1 MKRLML
7 FLFLVICAF
16 VAKSQESVPEDRIYI
31 SVLQPDRD
39 NIPSE
44 ARNQLELKL
53 NQLLTQNGFANEDPN
68 NRFVLTSKVAI
79 LTKDIVPGPPQRV
92 SMNVDF
98 TFIVGDAAEN
108 KKFESVTLSTIGVG
122 INENKAFIAAIKSIK
137 TKNPELT
144 AFLKRAKK
152 EIQDYYVYRCESI
165 KKDAAAEAEK
175 RNYEKAIYLLMQ
187 IPDICECAQDCQDL
201 AIQYNQDCLNNQA
214 SQLLNEAKALWAAS
228 PTPDGA
234 SAAADVIARIP
245 ANTSVQ
251 SGIDALTR
259 EINSKLR
266 ADQRARWEFKMKQ
279 YNDQVEKQKRDDQA
293 RLEQQR
299 ADNTYRANQQRADNS
314 YRAKQQEANNEYR
327 RTQQA
332 ADNAYRSNQQAAD
345 NAARR
350 QAIEAARQVGIEYAK
365 NQPKTV
371 TYNQNVILW

>member
-7 FLFLVICAF
+7 FTFLVTCAF
-16 VAKSQESVPEDRIYI
+16 VARSQESVPEDRIYI

-53 NQLLTQNGFANEDPN
+53 NQILTQNGIANEDPN
-68 NRFVLTSKVAI
+68 NRFVLTTKVSI
-79 LTKDIVPGPPQRV
+79 LTKDIVPGPPQKV
-92 SMNVDF
+92 SMNIDF

-122 INENKAFIAAIKSIK
+122 INKNKAFIAAIKSIK
-137 TKNPELT
+137 TKNPELKE
-144 AFLKRAKK
+144 LLEKAKT
-152 EIQDYYVYRCESI
+152 EIQNYYSYRCESI
-165 KKDAAAEAEK
+165 KKDAAAEAES

-187 IPDICECAQDCQDL
+187 IPNICDCAEDCQDL
-201 AIQYNQDCLNNQA
+201 AIQYNQDCMNTRA
-214 SQLLNEAKALWAAS
+214 SPLLNEANALWAAS

-245 ANTSVQ
+245 ANTNVQ
-251 SGIDALTR
+251 NGIDALTR

-299 ADNTYRANQQRADNS
+299 ADNA

-327 RTQQA
+327 RTQQT
-332 ADNAYRSNQQAAD
+332 ADNAYRSNQQVAD

-365 NQPKTV
+365 NQPKSV